1 LIELAHSRA
10 AGDRRWVT
18 NEKGLVTGSG
28 LGRLAEVLAYA
39 GDTRSLSEALL
50 AVEEAARSE

>member
-10 AGDRRWVT
+10 ARDRRWVT

-28 LGRLAEVLAYA
+28 LGDLAEALAFA
-39 GDTRSLSEALL
+39 SDATSLSMALR
-50 AVEEAARSE
+50 AIQEAAEAD